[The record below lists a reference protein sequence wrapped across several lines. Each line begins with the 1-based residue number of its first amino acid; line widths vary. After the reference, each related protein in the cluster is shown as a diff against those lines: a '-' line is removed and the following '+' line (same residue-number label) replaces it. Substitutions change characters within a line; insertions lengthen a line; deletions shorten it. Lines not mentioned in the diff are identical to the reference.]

1 MFNQPAWEQ
10 MGNFNWAVANVFGR
24 EAGVGY
30 VVSPFS
36 TNACKALNPDPLFFL
51 SCGEIRLLR
60 WSFVLYC

>member
-36 TNACKALNPDPLFFL
+36 TNACKALNPDPQFF
-51 SCGEIRLLR
+51 
-60 WSFVLYC
+60 FVLWRD